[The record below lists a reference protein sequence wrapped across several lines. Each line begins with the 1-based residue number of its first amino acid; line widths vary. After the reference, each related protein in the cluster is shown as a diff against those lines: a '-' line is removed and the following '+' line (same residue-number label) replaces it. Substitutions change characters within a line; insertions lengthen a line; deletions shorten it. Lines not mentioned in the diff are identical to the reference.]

1 MNLSLIDRKRR
12 EHLREQSYH
21 QRYVFFPFSFFL
33 QTSLGY
39 KVFRAG
45 VRFSGICLKKA
56 QDGVPTGKG
65 KTSPASEGQQ
75 QLPKEAG
82 HTGAFKAVAGLFIQC
97 FLEWLQGP
105 QLDGWCVDRSSLELG

>member
-1 MNLSLIDRKRR
+1 MKQGKETER
-12 EHLREQSYH
+12 EAGEGRSY
-21 QRYVFFPFSFFL
+21 L
-33 QTSLGY
+33 Y

-82 HTGAFKAVAGLFIQC
+82 HTGAFKGTMLME
-97 FLEWLQGP
+97 L
-105 QLDGWCVDRSSLELG
+105 RSTQWKYPSPSLLTQPL